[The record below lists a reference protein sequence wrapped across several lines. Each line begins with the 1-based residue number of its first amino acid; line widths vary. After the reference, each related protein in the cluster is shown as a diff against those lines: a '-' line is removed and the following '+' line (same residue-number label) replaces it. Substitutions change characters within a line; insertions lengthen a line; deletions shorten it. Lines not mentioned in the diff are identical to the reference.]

1 MRKQKAGAAMA
12 APLPHGCPL
21 SSLHSPHHRNMKT
34 ECSYHKEDDPLLR
47 SSIHALK
54 DAMEVASLLLP
65 LLSMGVETMEST
77 PDDPQGQGK
86 AAALWDRVRSGITA
100 LMLPM
105 SPLPPPNPRLKG
117 VQMKDHGVLG
127 ERPPLGFPVDG
138 PKEGAAMAAPLP
150 HGCPLSSLHSP
161 HHRNMKTECSY
172 HKEDDPLLRSS
183 IHALKDA
190 MEVASLLL
198 PLLSMGVETME
209 STPDDPRRRGKAAAL
224 WDRVRSGI
232 TALMSP
238 MSPLP
243 PPNPRV

>member
-1 MRKQKAGAAMA
+1 MA
-12 APLPHGCPL
+12 DL
-21 SSLHSPHHRNMKT
+21 SHP
-34 ECSYHKEDDPLLR
+34 Y
-47 SSIHALK
+47 
-54 DAMEVASLLLP
+54 
-65 LLSMGVETMEST
+65 T
-77 PDDPQGQGK
+77 P
-86 AAALWDRVRSGITA
+86 
-100 LMLPM
+100 
-105 SPLPPPNPRLKG
+105 
-117 VQMKDHGVLG
+117 
-127 ERPPLGFPVDG
+127 
-138 PKEGAAMAAPLP
+138 
-150 HGCPLSSLHSP
+150 P

-243 PPNPRV
+243 PPNPRLDVCEQQQEYFEEG

>member
-1 MRKQKAGAAMA
+1 MA
-12 APLPHGCPL
+12 AL
-21 SSLHSPHHRNMKT
+21 SHP
-34 ECSYHKEDDPLLR
+34 Y
-47 SSIHALK
+47 
-54 DAMEVASLLLP
+54 
-65 LLSMGVETMEST
+65 T
-77 PDDPQGQGK
+77 P
-86 AAALWDRVRSGITA
+86 
-100 LMLPM
+100 
-105 SPLPPPNPRLKG
+105 
-117 VQMKDHGVLG
+117 
-127 ERPPLGFPVDG
+127 
-138 PKEGAAMAAPLP
+138 
-150 HGCPLSSLHSP
+150 P

-224 WDRVRSGI
+224 RDHVRSGI

-243 PPNPRV
+243 PPNPSTPMVDPFD

>member
-1 MRKQKAGAAMA
+1 MRKQ
-12 APLPHGCPL
+12 
-21 SSLHSPHHRNMKT
+21 
-34 ECSYHKEDDPLLR
+34 
-47 SSIHALK
+47 
-54 DAMEVASLLLP
+54 
-65 LLSMGVETMEST
+65 
-77 PDDPQGQGK
+77 
-86 AAALWDRVRSGITA
+86 
-100 LMLPM
+100 
-105 SPLPPPNPRLKG
+105 
-117 VQMKDHGVLG
+117 
-127 ERPPLGFPVDG
+127 
-138 PKEGAAMAAPLP
+138 KEGAAMAAPLP

-238 MSPLP
+238 MSSLP
-243 PPNPRV
+243 PSNPRV

>member
-1 MRKQKAGAAMA
+1 MRKQ
-12 APLPHGCPL
+12 
-21 SSLHSPHHRNMKT
+21 
-34 ECSYHKEDDPLLR
+34 
-47 SSIHALK
+47 
-54 DAMEVASLLLP
+54 
-65 LLSMGVETMEST
+65 
-77 PDDPQGQGK
+77 
-86 AAALWDRVRSGITA
+86 
-100 LMLPM
+100 
-105 SPLPPPNPRLKG
+105 
-117 VQMKDHGVLG
+117 
-127 ERPPLGFPVDG
+127 
-138 PKEGAAMAAPLP
+138 KEGAAMAAPLP

-238 MSPLP
+238 MSSLP
-243 PPNPRV
+243 PSNPRKVATYVCLASCFAIDPLIKYQHPLLFALRINVCEQQQKYFLRKAMIVDVLLTFLVYNGIDR